1 MDTIVRESAPAVL
14 PKKKAIPVSAKTYAF
29 LKAKV
34 LAGRFKP
41 GDRLTEEHLAK
52 VLGVSRTPIREA
64 LHKLELEGLIK
75 SLETRGF
82 IIPPDSDEEVEELF
96 DLRAVLEGYTLRLIC
111 ETISG
116 ETLRQLDGYIEKGE
130 DALKRKKLDEVFKWN
145 TKFHDTLHG
154 LVRDRSRLHR
164 ILVNMR
170 KYVLSHRRNTL
181 QYLDAGKRTIEGHR
195 KIMLALRLKDP
206 DLCERLMR
214 EHIREAKEDAQQ
226 TLASFRKPEGAA
238 AGKKN
243 LTGTRNR
250 KPQRAQRNAESS

>member
-1 MDTIVRESAPAVL
+1 MDTILHKNAPAVL
-14 PKKKAIPVSAKTYAF
+14 LKKKAIPVSAKTYEY

-75 SLETRGF
+75 SLETRGY
-82 IIPPDSDEEVEELF
+82 IIPPDSNEEVEELF

-111 ETISG
+111 ATISE
-116 ETLRQLDGYIEKGE
+116 ETLKQLDSYIERGE
-130 DALKRKKLDEVFKWN
+130 EALKRKRLDEVFKWN

-154 LVRDRSRLHR
+154 LVRNRNRLHR

-170 KYVLSHRRNTL
+170 KYVLRHRRSTL
-181 QYLDAGKRTIEGHR
+181 EHPNAGRRTIEGHR
-195 KIMLALRLKDP
+195 KIMLALRLKDL

-214 EHIREAKEDAQQ
+214 EHIREAKEAAQQ
-226 TLASFRKPEGAA
+226 TLSSLRKPVGILK
-238 AGKKN
+238 GKKSSN
-243 LTGTRNR
+243 GERR
-250 KPQRAQRNAESS
+250 KAGARGRA

>member
-1 MDTIVRESAPAVL
+1 MKKTPPPGAF
-14 PKKKAIPVSAKTYAF
+14 KKKAIPVGEKTYAY
-29 LKAKV
+29 LKGKI
-34 LAGRFKP
+34 LAGRFSP
-41 GDRLTEEHLAK
+41 GDRLTEEHLAEE
-52 VLGVSRTPIREA
+52 LGVSRTPIREA

-82 IIPPDSDEEVEELF
+82 IIPLDSNEEVEELF

-116 ETLRQLDGYIEKGE
+116 ETLRQLDGYVEKGE
-130 DALKRKKLDEVFKWN
+130 DALRRKKLDEVFKWN

-154 LVRDRSRLHR
+154 LVRDRGRLHR

-170 KYVLSHRRNTL
+170 KYVLRRRRDTL
-181 QYLDAGKRTIEGHR
+181 QYPDAGKRTIDGHR

-226 TLASFRKPEGAA
+226 TLFGFRKTEGVET
-238 AGKKN
+238 GKKSFQ
-243 LTGTRNR
+243 GAR
-250 KPQRAQRNAESS
+250 KRAKELGRS

>member
-1 MDTIVRESAPAVL
+1 MRRTSPPL
-14 PKKKAIPVSAKTYAF
+14 SSKKKAIPVSAKTYAF

-34 LAGRFKP
+34 LAGGFHP

-82 IIPPDSDEEVEELF
+82 IIPSDSNEEVEELF

-111 ETISG
+111 ETISE
-116 ETLRQLDGYIEKGE
+116 ETLKHLDGYIEKGE
-130 DALKRKKLDEVFKWN
+130 DALKRRKLEEVFKWN

-154 LVRDRSRLHR
+154 LVQDRSRLHR

-170 KYVLSHRRNTL
+170 KYVLRHRRNTL
-181 QYLDAGKRTIEGHR
+181 QYPDAGKRTIDGHR
-195 KIMLALRLKDP
+195 KIMLALRLKDL

-226 TLASFRKPEGAA
+226 TLSSFRKTEGVAT
-238 AGKKN
+238 GKKS
-243 LTGTRNR
+243 LRGTRR
-250 KPQRAQRNAESS
+250 KAGEIGRSS

>member
-1 MDTIVRESAPAVL
+1 MKHPPLFAKRKS
-14 PKKKAIPVSAKTYAF
+14 IPVSTKTYEY

-34 LAGRFKP
+34 LAGRFHP

-82 IIPPDSDEEVEELF
+82 IIPQDSHEEVEELF
-96 DLRAVLEGYTLRLIC
+96 DLRAVLEGYTLRIIC

-116 ETLRQLDGYIEKGE
+116 ETLKQLDGYIEKGE
-130 DALKRKKLDEVFKWN
+130 EALRRRRLEEVFKWN

-154 LVRDRSRLHR
+154 LVRNRNRLHR

-170 KYVLSHRRNTL
+170 KYVLRHRRNTL
-181 QYLDAGKRTIEGHR
+181 QYPDAGRRTIEGHR
-195 KIMLALRLKDP
+195 KIMLALRLKDL

-226 TLASFRKPEGAA
+226 TLSSFRRTEGAA

-243 LTGTRNR
+243 KGTKDR
-250 KPQRAQRNAESS
+250 KAQSAQKNVGSS